1 MLLVMLTVAEDA
13 DEKDTA
19 GDTDLEIDLEE
30 LTLFVSEG
38 VTVVSGL
45 SERVREILRE
55 DDFVTELLVLGDRL
69 MDCVKEIDADSEEE
83 PR

>member
-1 MLLVMLTVAEDA
+1 M
-13 DEKDTA
+13 
-19 GDTDLEIDLEE
+19 
-30 LTLFVSEG
+30 
-38 VTVVSGL
+38 TVVSGL